1 MVIMDGVRRMGGLL
15 WVGFGL
21 VFQVLSF
28 RGTGVLPG
36 PATLLL
42 CGVVV
47 LLTLLTLTRSGR
59 ATWLVGWA
67 AAVLI
72 GLDFG
77 GAVADR
83 FGALGPPGSGGVS
96 WGGWGPF
103 VNYTAR
109 LLPGADRGLVTV
121 AAAAATV
128 VEVTLAVLLLTGWRR
143 RWVGK
148 AAAGLL
154 LVYLVSMV
162 WALGSDAAAAYGLPV
177 LIGGALLV
185 SSCPVRRPADGPRA
199 QPHSLSRLRA
209 GRVA

>member
-1 MVIMDGVRRMGGLL
+1 MVGMDEVRRRGGLL

-28 RGTGVLPG
+28 RHTGVLPG
-36 PATLLL
+36 LATLLL

-47 LLTLLTLTRSGR
+47 LLAVLTLTRSGR
-59 ATWLVGWA
+59 TTWLVGWA

-83 FGALGPPGSGGVS
+83 LGALGPPGSGGVS

-103 VNYTAR
+103 VTYTAR
-109 LLPGADRGLVTV
+109 LLPAADRGLVTV

-128 VEVTLAVLLLTGWRR
+128 VEVTLAVLLLTGWQR

-154 LVYLVSMV
+154 LVYLVSMA
-162 WALGSDAAAAYGLPV
+162 WALGLDAAAAYGLPV

-185 SSCPVRRPADGPRA
+185 SSCPARPPAVGPRA
-199 QPHSLSRLRA
+199 RPHSLSRLRA